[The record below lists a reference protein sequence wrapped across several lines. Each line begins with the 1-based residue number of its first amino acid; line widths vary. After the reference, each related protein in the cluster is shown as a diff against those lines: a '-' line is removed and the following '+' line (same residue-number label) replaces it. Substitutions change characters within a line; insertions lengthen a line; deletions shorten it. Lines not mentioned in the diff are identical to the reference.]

1 MHININPQKANGISS
16 ELLDLSR
23 SLRRSREGVED
34 VQHQLR
40 QLTELEECKAALR
53 KQEESLSELTARLVN
68 MSSALR
74 EIAAVYQNTEE
85 NIQNTLEER
94 PRFERE
100 PSEVVIYGI
109 NDALHKQIQQVLYK

>member
-1 MHININPQKANGISS
+1 MHININPQKANSISS

-74 EIAAVYQNTEE
+74 VIAAVYQNTEE
-85 NIQNTLEER
+85 TIQDTLEEH
-94 PRFERE
+94 PQFDRE
-100 PSEVVIYGI
+100 PSKVFIYGI
-109 NDALHKQIQQVLYK
+109 NDTFHRQIQQVLYK

>member
-1 MHININPQKANGISS
+1 MYININPQKANSISL

-23 SLRRSREGVED
+23 SLRLSREGVED
-34 VQHQLR
+34 VQHQLH

-53 KQEESLSELTARLVN
+53 KQEESLAELTARLVN

-94 PRFERE
+94 PRFERK
-100 PSEVVIYGI
+100 PSKVVIYGL
-109 NDALHKQIQQVLYK
+109 NDALHRQIQQVLCK

>member
-1 MHININPQKANGISS
+1 MYININPQKANSISS

-23 SLRRSREGVED
+23 SLRQSREGVEA
-34 VQHQLR
+34 VQHQLH

-53 KQEESLSELTARLVN
+53 KQEESLAELTARLVN

-85 NIQNTLEER
+85 NIQNTLEEH
-94 PRFERE
+94 PRFERK
-100 PSEVVIYGI
+100 PSKVIIYGP
-109 NDALHKQIQQVLYK
+109 NDVLHRQIQQVLYK

>member
-1 MHININPQKANGISS
+1 MYININPQKANRISL

-23 SLRRSREGVED
+23 SLRLSREGVED
-34 VQHQLR
+34 VQHQLH

-53 KQEESLSELTARLVN
+53 KQEESLAELTARLVN

-74 EIAAVYQNTEE
+74 EIAEVYQNTEE
-85 NIQNTLEER
+85 NIQDTLEDC

-100 PSEVVIYGI
+100 PSKVVIYGI